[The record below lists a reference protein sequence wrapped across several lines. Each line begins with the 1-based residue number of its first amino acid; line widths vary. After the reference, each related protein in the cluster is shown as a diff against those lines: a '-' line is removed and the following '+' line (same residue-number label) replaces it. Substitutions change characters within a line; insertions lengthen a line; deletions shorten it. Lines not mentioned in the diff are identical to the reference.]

1 MSFNIRM
8 GCGHDD
14 PFKLQKG
21 SLGYLPKCA
30 EVINK
35 FSPDVCALQEV
46 DRKSVRAG
54 GLDQTAELAKLVGM
68 EGSWVEKIP
77 NYGISALYKERPF
90 KVSKV
95 LFKGSVHTR
104 VLMINEFPAFV
115 VANSHFP
122 LSKQKRVEAAAVVRA
137 ALKPYAAQKPVFL
150 MGDLNAL
157 PDSETIAS
165 LKEDFVVLTDPAAFT
180 FPAKKPDR
188 TIDYIMV
195 DKAHAKSY
203 LKAKTQV
210 IAAPQATD
218 HAAIV
223 IDL

>member
-1 MSFNIRM
+1 
-8 GCGHDD
+8 
-14 PFKLQKG
+14 
-21 SLGYLPKCA
+21 
-30 EVINK
+30 
-35 FSPDVCALQEV
+35 
-46 DRKSVRAG
+46 
-54 GLDQTAELAKLVGM
+54 
-68 EGSWVEKIP
+68 
-77 NYGISALYKERPF
+77 
-90 KVSKV
+90 
-95 LFKGSVHTR
+95 
-104 VLMINEFPAFV
+104 MINEFPAFV

-195 DKAHAKSY
+195 DKAHSKSY